1 MLPHKAVSFKTD
13 TLGMLSSQKMCRIF
27 HNSSLWITLR
37 VPGTCFLTFSVVT
50 TLQSLRTGF
59 ENVKQTEKKMK
70 SYPELSLKN
79 TVIIAL
85 LEPHLRCAYSIKNMI
100 FPPFLPLSLPSF
112 FPLPLL
118 LPFLLLLLLLVL
130 LFFFLGSWNASV
142 KRLSKMFSAWKI
154 YKINK
159 YSSKWQPWILIFWK
173 VSSSV
178 FVKDKSYS

>member
-13 TLGMLSSQKMCRIF
+13 TLGMPSSQKMCRIF

-59 ENVKQTEKKMK
+59 ENVKQTEKKKKRK

-79 TVIIAL
+79 TVIIAF
-85 LEPHLRCAYSIKNMI
+85 LEPHLRCAYPIKNMI
-100 FPPFLPLSLPSF
+100 FPPFLPLSLPYF

-118 LPFLLLLLLLVL
+118 LPFFLLLLLLVL
-130 LFFFLGSWNASV
+130 FFFFLAHEMLLWRDFQKCFRHGKFIKS
-142 KRLSKMFSAWKI
+142 
-154 YKINK
+154 IN
-159 YSSKWQPWILIFWK
+159 ILP
-173 VSSSV
+173 S
-178 FVKDKSYS
+178 DNLEY

>member
-13 TLGMLSSQKMCRIF
+13 TLGMLSSQKMYRIF

-59 ENVKQTEKKMK
+59 ENVSMKKMK

-112 FPLPLL
+112 FPLPSSF
-118 LPFLLLLLLLVL
+118 PFSSSFSLLVL
-130 LFFFLGSWNASV
+130 LFFSWLMKCFYEETFQKCFLHGKFIKS
-142 KRLSKMFSAWKI
+142 
-154 YKINK
+154 IN
-159 YSSKWQPWILIFWK
+159 ILP
-173 VSSSV
+173 S
-178 FVKDKSYS
+178 DNLEY